1 MTTPMHSDRVSIL
14 VVDDHHENVLALQ
27 AMLSRADYEVVGAGS
42 GSEAL
47 KRILKQEFA
56 VILLDVLM
64 PVMDGFETARLIRQR
79 EASRS
84 VPIIFLTANA
94 AEVGLVYQGY
104 AVGAVD
110 YMIKPLDPD
119 IVRAKVAVF
128 VDLFRKTQQVRLQ
141 EEKLREAERRRSE
154 HALRRSEVLYEATFD
169 EAAVGIGHAA
179 TDGRWLR
186 VNRKLCDVLGYAED
200 EALHLRLQDVTHPD
214 DVAATVAA
222 LRRMAAGEFD
232 TFRREQRCL
241 TKDGNIVWV
250 NLMLSVL
257 RGSGAVASQF
267 ITVVEDVTERKL
279 AADRQRVL
287 SAVSERLLGS
297 LDYRRTLDEVAS
309 ALVPA
314 LADWCVLEVSG
325 AEGEKSELVAAH
337 AEPSKAHLV
346 RELGERAAS
355 DPRRAPAAGL
365 DTGSS
370 ALITNAADSVLGA
383 LVADVESRK
392 RLGELGCDSVMV
404 VPLAARNRSIG
415 TITLVAAGSGRRY
428 GSQDLAVAEDLGNRV
443 ALAIENARLYQKAQ
457 EAISARDEFL
467 SIASHEL
474 RTPLTPL
481 QITFQRL
488 LRERSRER
496 LDKVEGERL
505 RTMLTR
511 CERQVHRL
519 AALIDNLLDV
529 SRISSGRLRLQ
540 RERLDLSE
548 VVREVVSRFTE
559 ELSRAQ
565 CTIELRIDGS
575 VVGDWDRLRVEQVV
589 TNLLGNALKY
599 GASKPIEIQVGG
611 SQRHAQLSVRDHG
624 IGIEP
629 ASIARIFDRFER
641 AVSSR
646 SYGGLGL
653 GLYITRQIVE
663 AHGGTIRVSSELGSG
678 SQFVVELPTE
688 AADASDRESD
698 AGNGGLEQRDGQQA
712 FTG

>member
-1 MTTPMHSDRVSIL
+1 MTTTDRVSIL

-27 AMLSRADYEVVGAGS
+27 AMLSRADYEVVGVSS

-56 VILLDVLM
+56 VILLDVVM

-128 VDLFRKTQQVRLQ
+128 VDLFKKTQQVRIQ
-141 EEKLREAERRRSE
+141 EERLREAERRRSE

-186 VNRKLCDVLGYAED
+186 VNRKLCDVLGYSED
-200 EALHLRLQDVTHPD
+200 DALRLRLQDVTHPD

-257 RGSGAVASQF
+257 RGSNSSPSQF

-287 SAVSERLLGS
+287 SAVSERLLHS
-297 LDYRRTLDEVAS
+297 LDYRRTLDQVA
-309 ALVPA
+309 AVLVPA
-314 LADWCVLEVSG
+314 LADWCLLELCSPD
-325 AEGEKSELVAAH
+325 EPSELVAAH
-337 AEPSKAHLV
+337 ADPSKAPLV
-346 RELGERAAS
+346 RELGERAAA
-355 DPRRAPAAGL
+355 DPGRALSAAFNRE
-365 DTGSS
+365 TS
-370 ALITNAADSVLGA
+370 ALITNAADTVLGA
-383 LVADVESRK
+383 LVTDAESRR

-404 VPLAARNRSIG
+404 VPLAARNRSLG
-415 TITLVAAGSGRRY
+415 RITLVAAGSGRRY
-428 GSQDLAVAEDLGNRV
+428 GNADLAVAEDLGNRV

-457 EAISARDEFL
+457 QAISARDEFL

-488 LRERSRER
+488 LRDRSRER
-496 LDKVEGERL
+496 LDKVESERL

-511 CERQVHRL
+511 SERQVHRL
-519 AALIDNLLDV
+519 TALIDNLLDV

-565 CTIELRIDGS
+565 CATELRIDAS

-599 GASKPIEIQVGG
+599 GAGKPIEIHVGG
-611 SQRHAQLSVRDHG
+611 SQDQAQLSVRDHG

-629 ASIARIFDRFER
+629 GSIARIFDRFER

-663 AHGGTIRVSSELGSG
+663 AHGGTIRVSSEIGSG
-678 SQFVVELPTE
+678 SHFVVELPTE

-698 AGNGGLEQRDGQQA
+698 PGKDGMEHGHGQQA
-712 FTG
+712 CTG